1 MSGYRDLRVWKQAL
15 VFARLCY
22 ALAARLPAC
31 EETALRNQLRR
42 AASSVSHNIAEG
54 NACASR
60 AEYRRYLAIA
70 RASANEARSQ
80 LQLAVALGYV
90 TQDDIAAADD
100 LADAISATL
109 WKMRKRLER
118 G

>member
-1 MSGYRDLRVWKQAL
+1 M
-15 VFARLCY
+15 
-22 ALAARLPAC
+22 
-31 EETALRNQLRR
+31 RNQLRR

>member
-22 ALAARLPAC
+22 ALAARLPC
-31 EETALRNQLRR
+31 EETALRDQLRR

-90 TQDDIAAADD
+90 TPDDIAAADD